1 MAKKVFMEKT
11 KLFTAKMNL
20 ELRKRIMKMFGLECS
35 TMCSTDTTFFDIKY
49 FRNNT
54 K

>member
-1 MAKKVFMEKT
+1 MAKKVFMEKK

-20 ELRKRIMKMFGLECS
+20 ELKNRIMKMLGLECS
-35 TMCSTDTTFFDIKY
+35 TMCSTDTTFFDIEY
-49 FRNNT
+49 LTNNT